1 MFVATGYIYF
11 FFWNLIN
18 QMQELCVGQEGG
30 LQLQV

>member
-11 FFWNLIN
+11 FFWNLTN
-18 QMQELCVGQEGG
+18 KMQELCVGQEGG